1 MRRTAFAIP
10 MLLLCCS
17 CAVMNEENRHLV
29 PWVEENLVPESTG
42 GKILAAPVVLPVGVA
57 AGILD
62 AFIFHPITVID
73 DAYDDTADALW
84 RDSELEYVAYCGSLP
99 FKAAATP
106 VVFSVDF
113 AGRSMFAIPH
123 RGPRRREPPKDEVAE
138 FCKGITSGER
148 DERIR
153 ALRTLNVNRWTR
165 LPDKVLDG
173 IMEACEKFE
182 KDAGLCALAMRRLW
196 QASGR
201 MTPAQ
206 AGKVLDAAARFARRK
221 EPELRANALGIVTTM
236 AVNVQP
242 QVATIREKAVRALMP
257 LYDFYVKEKDY
268 ASEVACCM
276 PMSRWWNRGN
286 WRRQHGI
293 VMPLHVLSS
302 LERRGRPA
310 YMAWVEY
317 VFQARVLDDMPEM
330 YAQAVKENWR
340 AVRVRGDWPQ
350 RLFRR
355 LEPQQPK
362 ADREQVENLAKEI
375 IGVRAPTEQEA
386 ELLLTYP
393 YDVLEIARKVNAKD
407 LAPAA
412 AAEVKALIAQLKTE
426 IDVIELVNKLTELPK
441 DQADAFQKSTGGTT
455 TVTRQPIR
463 EQVR

>member
-1 MRRTAFAIP
+1 MRRTAFVIP

-17 CAVMNEENRHLV
+17 CAVMDEENRHLV
-29 PWVEENLVPESTG
+29 PFIEENLVPESTG
-42 GKILAAPVVLPVGVA
+42 GKILAAPVVLPIGVA

-84 RDSELEYVAYCGSLP
+84 RDSKLDYVAYCGSLP
-99 FKAAATP
+99 FKTAATP
-106 VVFSVDF
+106 VVFTVDF

-138 FCKGITSGER
+138 FCKRITSGER

-153 ALRTLNVNRWTR
+153 ALRTLNVSRWTR

-173 IMEACEKFE
+173 IMAACEKFE
-182 KDAGLCALAMRRLW
+182 KDAGLCALAMRRLR

-201 MTPAQ
+201 LTPAQ

-236 AVNVQP
+236 AVNIRP

-257 LYDFYVKEKDY
+257 LYDLYVKEKDY
-268 ASEVACCM
+268 GSEVACCM
-276 PMSRWWNRGN
+276 PMSRWWNRGS
-286 WRRQHGI
+286 WRRQHG
-293 VMPLHVLSS
+293 VAMPLHVLAS

-310 YMAWVEY
+310 HMAWVEY

-340 AVRVRGDWPQ
+340 AVRVRSDWPQ

-355 LEPQQPK
+355 LARKQPK
-362 ADREQVENLAKEI
+362 ADRDDVEKLAKEI
-375 IGVRAPTEQEA
+375 IGVRAPTAKET
-386 ELLLTYP
+386 ELLLAHP
-393 YDVLEIARKVNAKD
+393 HDVLEIARKVNAKK
-407 LAPAA
+407 LGPAA
-412 AAEVKALIAQLKTE
+412 AAEVKALIAQLRTE
-426 IDVIELVNKLTELPK
+426 IDVIELVNKLAELPK
-441 DQADAFQKSTGGTT
+441 DQSDAFQKSTAGTIRAT
-455 TVTRQPIR
+455 KQPIR
-463 EQVR
+463 KRVR